1 MDKKE
6 FIQEYLNRGFSLIP
20 LKNNSKVPAIRWK
33 RYQYTKASL
42 EEIEKWFITFDD
54 PNIALLTG
62 KELIVIDLDDIEK
75 LSELIKILPE
85 IDKTTRVITRRGYH
99 FYFSNNGKHK
109 IRSINNLFNL
119 GIELKANGKY
129 VLGPPSN
136 IDGFTYNFKI
146 PLSEIQPIPKKIIEY
161 LEGTLPGIGT
171 GIKKGGQ
178 APGSVEYRK
187 RKALS
192 LPRYN
197 GLDRYCIEQIL
208 DRDLKAGEKGNK
220 GERNNSLFILYG
232 LLCQNKNRKD
242 HSKKIVI
249 LKNNSLSK
257 PLTGPGLEKVFKRR
271 YNFKCFTIREILP
284 YIECSKCK
292 FRFKGGVLGM
302 VNILIKNIRK
312 LPGLSNAEAKVALML
327 GTVFE
332 GDEEITISGISLK
345 AKMDYRTVE
354 KAVRGLEKKGIIKII
369 ETTVILQ

>member
-1 MDKKE
+1 MKKKE

-33 RYQYTKASL
+33 KYQYKKASL
-42 EEIEKWFITFDD
+42 KEIEKWFITFND
-54 PNIALLTG
+54 PNIALITG

-75 LSELIKILPE
+75 LSELMKILPE
-85 IDKTTRVITRRGYH
+85 INKTTRVTTKRGYH

-136 IDGFTYNFKI
+136 IDDFTYNFKI

-161 LEGTLPGIGT
+161 LEETLPGTET
-171 GIKKGGQ
+171 GIKESGQ
-178 APGSVEYRK
+178 APGGVEYRR

-192 LPRYN
+192 LPRYS
-197 GLDRYCIEQIL
+197 GLDKYCIEQIL
-208 DRDLKAGEKGNK
+208 GRDLKAGERGNK
-220 GERNNSLFILYG
+220 GERNNSLYILYG
-232 LLCQNKNRKD
+232 LLCQNKNRSD

-249 LKNNSLSK
+249 IKNNSLSR
-257 PLTGPGLEKVFKRR
+257 PLTDEEMKKLFRRR

-284 YIECSKCK
+284 YIECDKCK
-292 FRFKGGVLGM
+292 FKFKGGVLRVG
-302 VNILIKNIRK
+302 NIIVKNIMEISK
-312 LPGLSNAEAKVALML
+312 LNTCEKAILLLL

-332 GDEEITISGISLK
+332 GEKPSISKIALKARMNYQTVQKAIDSLK
-345 AKMDYRTVE
+345 
-354 KAVRGLEKKGIIKII
+354 KKG
-369 ETTVILQ
+369 VIDKSLYK